1 MARRAGKA
9 ASRKARQRSVQQ
21 RSAQRATRPA
31 TQAPMPDEASSPVP
45 PVGTPDAREAASLSP
60 PRRVTA
66 PVNTGKGST
75 LTISERA
82 EYHYVERDLR
92 NIGILTAVM
101 AVLLL
106 VAWIAFSALG
116 LVG

>member
-9 ASRKARQRSVQQ
+9 TSRKARQRNVP
-21 RSAQRATRPA
+21 RPQRAPRPSA
-31 TQAPMPDEASSPVP
+31 EPQPVP
-45 PVGTPDAREAASLSP
+45 PVGTPDAREAASLTP
-60 PRRVTA
+60 PRRIT
-66 PVNTGKGST
+66 PVVAGTGRSQLSST
-75 LTISERA
+75 DRA

-92 NIGILTAVM
+92 SIGILTAVM

-106 VAWIAFSALG
+106 LAWFAFSSLG